1 MKQKELY
8 KTAIYCRLSLDDGS
22 DVDSSSIHTQ
32 KMLLEKYCKDNGYEI
47 YDYYIDDGY
56 SGLNYNRPNFQRML
70 QDIEN
75 GKIDLVI
82 TKDLSRLGRDYIMTG
97 YYTEIY
103 FNEKGVRYIAVN
115 DNIDT
120 INDNNDIAP
129 FKNILNDMY
138 AKDISRKVKS
148 AKRLR
153 MHKGYYISCQPPYGY
168 KVNHNDPNQLVIDEE
183 VVDIVKL
190 IFRLALNNNGVVKI
204 VQELNKRGIDT
215 PSIYKSKKGDKR
227 CLTSIEQRKSKFTYD
242 EINKWNTNTVGKIL
256 RDIVYIGDMENHK
269 YEVKNYKTKKRTR
282 VPKEEHII
290 VQNTHEAIISRND
303 FNKVQDLIKGRQRPS
318 KYDFPNIFKGILRCA
333 NCGRKL
339 TIGYHLRK
347 SGRRAYSYQC
357 YDRYLKHPTDT
368 EANSIRYEVIYQ
380 IVDERIKDLFN
391 NINVY
396 GEEFLLSV
404 INSVEIADGLTEL
417 KNQKEK
423 INQRLNVLSNL
434 VSKVFEDYA
443 SNLMSFENY
452 QFLLNKYQDEQK
464 SLNLKLREID
474 NKLTENLDKPLEKIK
489 KFMEVA
495 KNYLNY
501 EELTKELISN
511 LIDHIIVGHV
521 KIVDG
526 KKTRDIRIVYR
537 FLS

>member
-1 MKQKELY
+1 MIESILY
-8 KTAIYCRLSLDDGS
+8 ETAIYCRLSLDDGS
-22 DVDSSSIHTQ
+22 LGKSGSIQTQ
-32 KMLLEKYCKDNGYEI
+32 KMMLEKYCRDNNFTIKEV
-47 YDYYIDDGY
+47 YIDDGY
-56 SGLNYNRPNFQRML
+56 SGLNFDRPAFKRL
-70 QDIEN
+70 IADIES
-75 GKIDLVI
+75 GKINLVI
-82 TKDLSRLGRDYIMTG
+82 TKDLSRLGRDYLQTG
-97 YYTEIY
+97 YYTEQY
-103 FNEKGVRYIAVN
+103 FPLHNVKYIAVN
-115 DNIDT
+115 DGVDT
-120 INDNNDIAP
+120 LIDNNDIAP

-138 AKDISRKVKS
+138 AKDLSRKVKS
-148 AKRLR
+148 AKRQRALN
-153 MHKGYYISCQPPYGY
+153 GLFISAQAPYGY
-168 KVNHNDPNQLVIDEE
+168 IKDPTNKNHLIVDEE
-183 VVDIVKL
+183 VVDTVKL

-204 VQELNKRGIDT
+204 VQELNKRGIDI
-215 PSIYKSKKGDKR
+215 PSIYKAKNGDKR

-404 INSVEIADGLTEL
+404 INSVEITDGLTEL

-423 INQRLNVLSNL
+423 INHRLNVLSNL

-464 SLNLKLREID
+464 LLNLKLREID
-474 NKLTENLDKPLEKIK
+474 NKLTENLDKPLEKVK

-511 LIDHIIVGHV
+511 LIDHIIVGNV

>member
-1 MKQKELY
+1 
-8 KTAIYCRLSLDDGS
+8 
-22 DVDSSSIHTQ
+22 
-32 KMLLEKYCKDNGYEI
+32 
-47 YDYYIDDGY
+47 
-56 SGLNYNRPNFQRML
+56 ML
-70 QDIEN
+70 QDIDN

-138 AKDISRKVKS
+138 AKDISRKIKS

-153 MHKGYYISCQPPYGY
+153 MHKGYYISCEPPYGY
-168 KVNHNDPNQLVIDEE
+168 KVNPNDPNQLVIDEE

-204 VQELNKRGIDT
+204 VQELNRRKIDT
-215 PSIYKSKKGDKR
+215 PSIYKVKKGDKS

-269 YEVKNYKTKKRTR
+269 YEVKNCKTKKRTR

-290 VQNTHEAIISRND
+290 VQNTYEAIISRND

-347 SGRRAYSYQC
+347 SGRRAYSYLC
-357 YDRYLKHPTDT
+357 YDRYLKHPIDA
-368 EANSIRYEVIYQ
+368 EDYQARRGNIRT
-380 IVDERIKDLFN
+380 RRTKDLFN

-404 INSVEIADGLTEL
+404 INSVEITDGLAEH

-443 SNLMSFENY
+443 FNLMSFENY
-452 QFLLNKYQDEQK
+452 QYLLTKYQDEQK
-464 SLNLKLREID
+464 SLNIKLREID

-489 KFMEVA
+489 KFMQVA

-501 EELTKELISN
+501 EELIK
-511 LIDHIIVGHV
+511 
-521 KIVDG
+521 
-526 KKTRDIRIVYR
+526 
-537 FLS
+537 

>member
-1 MKQKELY
+1 M
-8 KTAIYCRLSLDDGS
+8 
-22 DVDSSSIHTQ
+22 
-32 KMLLEKYCKDNGYEI
+32 
-47 YDYYIDDGY
+47 
-56 SGLNYNRPNFQRML
+56 P
-70 QDIEN
+70 
-75 GKIDLVI
+75 
-82 TKDLSRLGRDYIMTG
+82 
-97 YYTEIY
+97 
-103 FNEKGVRYIAVN
+103 
-115 DNIDT
+115 
-120 INDNNDIAP
+120 
-129 FKNILNDMY
+129 
-138 AKDISRKVKS
+138 
-148 AKRLR
+148 
-153 MHKGYYISCQPPYGY
+153 
-168 KVNHNDPNQLVIDEE
+168 
-183 VVDIVKL
+183 
-190 IFRLALNNNGVVKI
+190 
-204 VQELNKRGIDT
+204 
-215 PSIYKSKKGDKR
+215 PSIYKASKGDLRFTK
-227 CLTSIEQRKSKFTYD
+227 LTETRRQMFKNYDIES
-242 EINKWNTNTVGKIL
+242 WNTVTVGAII
-256 RDIVYIGDMENHK
+256 RDMVYVGDMENHK

-282 VPKEEHII
+282 VPKEKHII
-290 VQNTHEAIISRND
+290 VRNTHEAIISRND

-318 KYDFPNIFKGILRCA
+318 KYDFPNIFKGILRCS

-357 YDRYLKHPTDT
+357 YDRYLKHPIDK

-404 INSVEIADGLTEL
+404 INSVEISDGLTEL

-501 EELTKELISN
+501 EELTKE
-511 LIDHIIVGHV
+511 
-521 KIVDG
+521 
-526 KKTRDIRIVYR
+526 
-537 FLS
+537 

>member
-1 MKQKELY
+1 
-8 KTAIYCRLSLDDGS
+8 
-22 DVDSSSIHTQ
+22 
-32 KMLLEKYCKDNGYEI
+32 
-47 YDYYIDDGY
+47 
-56 SGLNYNRPNFQRML
+56 ML

-103 FNEKGVRYIAVN
+103 FNEKDVRYIAVN

-153 MHKGYYISCQPPYGY
+153 MHKGYYISCQLPYGY
-168 KVNHNDPNQLVIDEE
+168 KVNPNDSNQLVIDEE
-183 VVDIVKL
+183 VVDVVKL

-204 VQELNKRGIDT
+204 VQELNKRKIDT
-215 PSIYKSKKGDKR
+215 PSIYKAKRGDKR
-227 CLTSIEQRKSKFTYD
+227 CLTTIEQRKSKFTYD
-242 EINKWNTNTVGKIL
+242 EINRWNTNTVGKIL

-318 KYDFPNIFKGILRCA
+318 KYDFPNIFKGILRYA

-347 SGRRAYSYQC
+347 SRRRAYSYQC
-357 YDRYLKHPTDT
+357 YDRYLKHPIDT
-368 EANSIRYEVIYQ
+368 VANSIRYEVIYQ
-380 IVDERIKDLFN
+380 IVDERVKELFN

-404 INSVEIADGLTEL
+404 INSVKITDGFAEF

-423 INQRLNVLSNL
+423 IMQRLSVLSNL
-434 VSKVFEDYA
+434 VSKAFEDYA

-452 QFLLNKYQDEQK
+452 QYLLTKYQDEQK

-474 NKLTENLDKPLEKIK
+474 NKLTENLDKPLEKVK

-495 KNYLNY
+495 KKYLNY
-501 EELTKELISN
+501 EELISN
-511 LIDHIIVGHV
+511 LIDYIVIGPV
-521 KIVDG
+521 KIVNG
-526 KKTRDIRIVYR
+526 MKTRDIRIVYR